1 MDRFTFPLSRRTF
14 LRGAGVALALPWLE
28 AMKPARVLWAGDDV
42 APSPAPVRL
51 AVLFMPNGVHPGAWT
66 PEGEGSDFK
75 FSSILEPLEDF
86 RKDLLV
92 LTNLGH
98 KACRTGDGHYVK
110 TAGLLTGTTIT
121 KTVGVDLNCNG
132 VSMDQIAARAA
143 GKLTPLPSLELGT
156 EPVQT
161 GVDTAVGYTRIYGA
175 HIAWSGPT
183 SPLAKEINPRL
194 VYERLFRAGRPGGA
208 AGREDGPRLDLVLED
223 AKSLRNQL
231 GAGDRQKM
239 DEYLQS
245 VRGLEQRLERA
256 GRQGRDDWK
265 PRAAIDPAARPPE
278 GIPRGHQE
286 HVQLML
292 DMIAL
297 AFQTDTTRVC
307 TFMFGN
313 SVSNKNF
320 AFVEGVKG
328 SHHSLSHHE
337 NKPDKMEQ
345 YRLIAR
351 WHIEQYAYLLR
362 KLAAVREGER
372 SLLDNT
378 MVLFGSDLRDGNRH
392 DPKNLPLVVAGRA
405 GGRLATGQHLR
416 YAGDTPLSDLYVSML
431 QAFGSPVERF
441 ADSTGPLRGVLA

>member
-28 AMKPARVLWAGDDV
+28 AMKPARVLCAADG
-42 APSPAPVRL
+42 AASAPAPVRL
-51 AVLFMPNGVHPGAWT
+51 AVLFMPNGVHPGTWT
-66 PEGEGSDFK
+66 PEGEGRDFCL
-75 FSSILEPLEDF
+75 SPILEPLEDF
-86 RKDLLV
+86 REDLLV

-132 VSMDQIAARAA
+132 VSMDQLAARAA
-143 GKLTPLPSLELGT
+143 GKQTPLPSLELGT

-175 HIAWSGPT
+175 HIAWAGPT
-183 SPLAKEINPRL
+183 SPLAKEISPRL

-208 AGREDGPRLDLVLED
+208 TARADQPLLDLVLED
-223 AKSLRNQL
+223 AKNLRDQL
-231 GAGDRQKM
+231 GTGDRQKM

-256 GRQGRDDWK
+256 SQQGRDDWK
-265 PRAAIDPAARPPE
+265 PRSPLDPAARPPE

-320 AFVEGVKG
+320 SFVEGVKG

-337 NKPDKMEQ
+337 NKPDKMQQ
-345 YRLIAR
+345 YQLIAR

-392 DPKNLPLVVAGRA
+392 DPKNLPIVLAGRA
-405 GGRLATGQHLR
+405 GGRLATGQHLQ
-416 YAGDTPLSDLYVSML
+416 YGGDTPLSNLYVSIL
-431 QAFGSPVERF
+431 DAFGSPVERF